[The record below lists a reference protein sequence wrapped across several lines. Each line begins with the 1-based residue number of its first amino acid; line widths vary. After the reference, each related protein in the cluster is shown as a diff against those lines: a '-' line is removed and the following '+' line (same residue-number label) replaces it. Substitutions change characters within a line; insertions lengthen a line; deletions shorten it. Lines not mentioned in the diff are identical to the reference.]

1 MQKWISLKPF
11 QIGKQIVPSLVFTLQ
26 NLFRF
31 LALVHLHLY
40 SKGEQFSTKKTIFII
55 NSSCIYNFRS
65 SDSNW
70 IFVSGC
76 VTGILLIFSFFE
88 LWAVVKIFLAKP
100 IRLNPSQS
108 KLLGAKGIDFE
119 VKQSKPK
126 PNVLNT
132 RDMETSLSSCLLN
145 RSLDSPKN
153 GQPLKKSNVQS
164 PTILRNRR

>member
-1 MQKWISLKPF
+1 MLIIVVEIIVSFIKNLKLIFDQHPELPF
-11 QIGKQIVPSLVFTLQ
+11 K
-26 NLFRF
+26 NL
-31 LALVHLHLY
+31 
-40 SKGEQFSTKKTIFII
+40 
-55 NSSCIYNFRS
+55 FRS

-100 IRLNPSQS
+100 ICLNPSQS

-119 VKQSKPK
+119 VKKSKPK

-153 GQPLKKSNVQS
+153 GQPLKKSNAQS
-164 PTILRNRR
+164 PTILRNRRLVRDTNQYIAEQYIAAIY

>member
-1 MQKWISLKPF
+1 M
-11 QIGKQIVPSLVFTLQ
+11 
-26 NLFRF
+26 
-31 LALVHLHLY
+31 
-40 SKGEQFSTKKTIFII
+40 
-55 NSSCIYNFRS
+55 
-65 SDSNW
+65 
-70 IFVSGC
+70 SGC

-153 GQPLKKSNVQS
+153 GQPLKKSNAQS
-164 PTILRNRR
+164 PTILRNRRLVHVNTGLIGK

>member
-1 MQKWISLKPF
+1 M
-11 QIGKQIVPSLVFTLQ
+11 
-26 NLFRF
+26 
-31 LALVHLHLY
+31 
-40 SKGEQFSTKKTIFII
+40 
-55 NSSCIYNFRS
+55 
-65 SDSNW
+65 
-70 IFVSGC
+70 SGC

-153 GQPLKKSNVQS
+153 GQPLKKSNAQS
-164 PTILRNRR
+164 PTILRNRRLVPFCLAKPVNKLGYVVRMVVDSILPHAKCGPNDHRKDAPPISDWIIF

>member
-1 MQKWISLKPF
+1 M
-11 QIGKQIVPSLVFTLQ
+11 
-26 NLFRF
+26 
-31 LALVHLHLY
+31 
-40 SKGEQFSTKKTIFII
+40 
-55 NSSCIYNFRS
+55 
-65 SDSNW
+65 
-70 IFVSGC
+70 SGC

-119 VKQSKPK
+119 VKKSKPK

-153 GQPLKKSNVQS
+153 GQPLKKSNAQS
-164 PTILRNRR
+164 PTILRNRRLVHFCQYRLNRSSIEPSIFRSLSTHNQSITEEHELEEYLGSFNKSADESILSTSVSQGQFEFQT

>member
-1 MQKWISLKPF
+1 M
-11 QIGKQIVPSLVFTLQ
+11 
-26 NLFRF
+26 
-31 LALVHLHLY
+31 
-40 SKGEQFSTKKTIFII
+40 
-55 NSSCIYNFRS
+55 
-65 SDSNW
+65 
-70 IFVSGC
+70 SGC

-145 RSLDSPKN
+145 RSVDSPKN

-164 PTILRNRR
+164 PTILRNRRLVNLHINTG

>member
-1 MQKWISLKPF
+1 MNIVEAVSDRKTDRAKLGIHITKFISF
-11 QIGKQIVPSLVFTLQ
+11 FGIGSLAFIFKGWAIFDKKDHFH
-26 NLFRF
+26 NKFI
-31 LALVHLHLY
+31 LHY
-40 SKGEQFSTKKTIFII
+40 
-55 NSSCIYNFRS
+55 NNFRS